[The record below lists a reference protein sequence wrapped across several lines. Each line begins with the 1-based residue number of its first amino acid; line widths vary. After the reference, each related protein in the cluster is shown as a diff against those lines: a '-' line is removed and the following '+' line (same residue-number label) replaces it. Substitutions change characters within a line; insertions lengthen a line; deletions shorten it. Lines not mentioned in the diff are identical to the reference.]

1 MATNS
6 LRGVLLRSLPVLLLL
21 LTLGLTAPQTTTQA
35 LTSAGVGHSAS
46 ATPDSIADTPADEA
60 EKALSRTPE
69 GPVAD
74 RTRALTAQRAA
85 AVTGSRAPPLVL
97 A

>member
-6 LRGVLLRSLPVLLLL
+6 LRGALLRSLPVLLLL

-35 LTSAGVGHSAS
+35 LSSAGAVATAP
-46 ATPDSIADTPADEA
+46 ATPDSIADSPATEPVT
-60 EKALSRTPE
+60 ALSGTPS
-69 GPVAD
+69 PVAD
-74 RTRALTAQRAA
+74 RTRTLTAQRAA
-85 AVTGSRAPPLVL
+85 GVTGSRAPPSVL

>member
-21 LTLGLTAPQTTTQA
+21 LTLGLTAPQTTSQV
-35 LTSAGVGHSAS
+35 LTSAGVT
-46 ATPDSIADTPADEA
+46 ATATSTADTSAAEA
-60 EKALSRTPE
+60 EEADSRTPD

-85 AVTGSRAPPLVL
+85 GVTGSRAPPFVL

>member
-6 LRGVLLRSLPVLLLL
+6 LRGALLRSLPVLLLL

-35 LTSAGVGHSAS
+35 LSFSGVVVDAPAESI
-46 ATPDSIADTPADEA
+46 PDSVETAPC
-60 EKALSRTPE
+60 RTTE
-69 GPVAD
+69 EPVAD
-74 RTRALTAQRAA
+74 RTRALTSQHAA
-85 AVTGSRAPPLVL
+85 GVTGCRAPPHVS